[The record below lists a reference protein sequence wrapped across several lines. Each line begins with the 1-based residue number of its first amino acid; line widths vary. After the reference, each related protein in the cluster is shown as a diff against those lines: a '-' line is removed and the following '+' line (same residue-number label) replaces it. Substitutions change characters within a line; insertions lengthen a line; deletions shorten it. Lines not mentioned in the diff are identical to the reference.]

1 MKEGIIRCSRKS
13 SCPLKTEQSMA
24 ALPVLAGNAPQGGN
38 EPEISVRLPLTT
50 SMPTTQQ

>member
-13 SCPLKTEQSMA
+13 SCPLKTEQSMV
-24 ALPVLAGNAPQGGN
+24 LPVLAGNTPQGGN

-50 SMPTTQQ
+50 SMPTALQ